1 MEALRKQYEQ
11 HGVEGY
17 YKEYGAGYRNPH
29 ESVIK
34 ELVKLAVEQWHLNT
48 ESVLDLACGSG
59 EVTLAL
65 YEVGAKCVEGI
76 DPYTHEAYKE
86 RTKQTAKQITFEDV
100 ARGALSKKSYSLI
113 VCSFA
118 LHLIEKSKLHGV
130 LFQLSLITPNLL
142 ILTPHK
148 RPVITTKMGWHLEK
162 ETELSRIKARLYRSQ
177 QLTSFPDQLRQ

>member
-29 ESVIK
+29 EPVIK
-34 ELVKLAVEQWHLNT
+34 ELVKLAVEQWHVNT

-65 YEVGAKCVEGI
+65 YEAGAKQVEGT
-76 DPYTHEAYKE
+76 DPYTHQAYKK
-86 RTKQTAKQITFEDV
+86 RTKQTAKQITFEDI
-100 ARGALSKKSYSLI
+100 AAGALAEKSYSLI

-130 LFQLSLITPNLL
+130 LFQLSLIAPSLL
-142 ILTPHK
+142 IITPHK
-148 RPVITTKMGWHLEK
+148 RPVITMKMGWCLEK
-162 ETELSRIKARLYRSQ
+162 EMELSRVKARLYGSQ
-177 QLTSFPDQLRQ
+177 QLF

>member
-1 MEALRKQYEQ
+1 MDALRKQYEQ

-34 ELVKLAVEQWHLNT
+34 ELVKLAVEQWRVNT

-65 YEVGAKCVEGI
+65 YEIGAKRVDGT
-76 DPYTHEAYKE
+76 DPYTYSAYKE
-86 RTKQTAKQITFEDV
+86 RTNQEAEQLTFEDI
-100 ARGALSKKSYSLI
+100 AAGALSEKSYSLVI
-113 VCSFA
+113 CSFA

-130 LFQLSLITPNLL
+130 LFQLSLIAPSLL
-142 ILTPHK
+142 IITPHK
-148 RPVITTKMGWHLEK
+148 RPVITTKMGWCLEK
-162 ETELSRIKARLYRSQ
+162 ETELSRVKAKLYVSQ
-177 QLTSFPDQLRQ
+177 QV